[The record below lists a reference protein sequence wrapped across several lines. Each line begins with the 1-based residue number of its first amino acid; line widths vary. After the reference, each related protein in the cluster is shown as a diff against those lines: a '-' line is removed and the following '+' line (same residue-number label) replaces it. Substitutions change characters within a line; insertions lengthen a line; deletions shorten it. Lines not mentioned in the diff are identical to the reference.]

1 MKPGTE
7 NRNKVIAAAALGVL
21 AVVLLGRMVFS
32 FSGSAPANAAPPA
45 AVTEEPAAAATPP
58 AGGAKKP
65 TVLTNSMDPTLRFD
79 WLRASE
85 DTKYSGAGR
94 NIFREQADIP
104 KPIQRPVI
112 ARAPVVAP
120 QPTGPPPPPPIN
132 LRFFGFASQPGQTKK
147 IFLSEGDDVFIA
159 QEGEII
165 DRRYKVIRIS
175 PMSVEIEDVL
185 NSNRQ
190 IIPLTA
196 G

>member
-7 NRNKVIAAAALGVL
+7 NRNKVIAASALGVL

-45 AVTEEPAAAATPP
+45 AVAEEPPAATPP
-58 AGGAKKP
+58 VRGAKKP
-65 TVLTNSMDPTLRFD
+65 AALMSSMDPTLRFD

-85 DTKYSGAGR
+85 DTKYLGAGR

-104 KPIQRPVI
+104 KPVQRPVM